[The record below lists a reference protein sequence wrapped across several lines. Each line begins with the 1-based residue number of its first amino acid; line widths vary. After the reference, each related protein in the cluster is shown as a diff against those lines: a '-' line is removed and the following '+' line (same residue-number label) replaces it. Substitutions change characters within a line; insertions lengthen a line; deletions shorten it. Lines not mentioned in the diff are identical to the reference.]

1 MKALDG
7 RPSGSLDFN
16 EDTMSVNTTMLLN
29 DYNPP
34 SLRPHTNDHNTTT
47 YNTDFIPD
55 PQGQPLLERQRLQ
68 EYCRRQLEAL
78 TCIRK
83 QVLRDEQDTLDM
95 TELNKFQFWN
105 RMLQKERQLHAEEV
119 AELKL
124 QIRELQTCLDEIMD
138 VIYLV
143 LLYSCIMPN
152 HHVV

>member
-1 MKALDG
+1 
-7 RPSGSLDFN
+7 
-16 EDTMSVNTTMLLN
+16 MSVDTTMLLN
-29 DYNPP
+29 DYNPRHP
-34 SLRPHTNDHNTTT
+34 TEYTVDAPTA
-47 YNTDFIPD
+47 TDFIPD
-55 PQGQPLLERQRLQ
+55 PQGSPLLERQRLQ

-143 LLYSCIMPN
+143 PPYMYFDM
-152 HHVV
+152 